1 MAGVTVTDKDPI
13 SWDKVEA
20 EVTRATKRLPKTR
33 FVNVKDIA
41 REIMNNPDKDPITT
55 DTSQWHPHTRVTDRA
70 IRMRV
75 FVAVKNMRWVAWNGG
90 KARATGRVFLVP
102 WVPEDPV
109 VVRIREGR
117 ARKQ

>member
-13 SWDKVEA
+13 PWKKVEK
-20 EVTRATKRLPKTR
+20 EVTLATKRLTKTR

-41 REIMNNPDKDPITT
+41 REIMNNPSKYPEITQV
-55 DTSQWHPHTRVTDRA
+55 SKWHPHARVTDRA

-75 FVAVKNMRWVAWNGG
+75 IVAVKNMKWVAWNGG